1 MIQQANGV
9 YRFTAHSSIADGI
22 MILFFAGGVFL
33 PFTRVANV
41 PAWTFIVSGLVC
53 IVGGVLMLTLFKF
66 SKCVAE
72 VSEEGIVERASKV
85 SKGLIR
91 WEEVTD
97 VYLYEVEVLSRDTR
111 NGIDT
116 RQEQFV
122 GISLVDADAYA
133 KKLNIIQKR
142 IMKAGLGMGYA
153 PISIPGNM
161 LDDPKAFVE
170 LCKELMKKNEEV

>member
-1 MIQQANGV
+1 MVQQTNGV
-9 YRFTAHSSIADGI
+9 YRVTTSSSLADGI
-22 MILFFAGGVFL
+22 MILLFTGGFFL
-33 PFTRVANV
+33 PFTRAADV
-41 PAWTFIVSGLVC
+41 PAWTFIAAGMAC
-53 IVGGVLMLTLFKF
+53 IAGGVLMITLFKF
-66 SKCVAE
+66 SKLVAE

-91 WEEVTD
+91 WEDIAD

-116 RQEQFV
+116 RQDQLV

-133 KKLNIIQKR
+133 KKLNIVQKG

-161 LDDPKAFVE
+161 LDDPEAFVE
-170 LCKELMKKNEEV
+170 VCKNLMKKARK